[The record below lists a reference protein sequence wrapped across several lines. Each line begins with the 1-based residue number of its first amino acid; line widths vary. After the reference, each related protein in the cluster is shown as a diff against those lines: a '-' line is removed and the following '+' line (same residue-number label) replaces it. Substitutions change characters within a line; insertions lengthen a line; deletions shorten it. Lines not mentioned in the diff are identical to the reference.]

1 MQRTLANYADPVP
14 GPTYSFTEDWT
25 VPRPRSELYDVLVDV
40 ERYPTWWPQV
50 RAVAKLDDD
59 VALVACRSLLP
70 YTLHLELRP
79 VRRDR
84 EAGVLEAALRGDLV
98 GRCSWTLSDHPNG
111 SRVRFAQEVRLPSRW
126 LRLASTVARP
136 LLVAN
141 HAWMMRGAL
150 RGLVGGTPR

>member
-1 MQRTLANYADPVP
+1 M
-14 GPTYSFTEDWT
+14 YSFAEDWL
-25 VPRPRSELYDVLVDV
+25 VPRQPGELYDVLVDV

-50 RAVAKLDDD
+50 RAVAKLDED

-84 EAGVLEAALRGDLV
+84 EAGVLDVALDGDLV
-98 GRCSWTLSDHPNG
+98 GRCCWLVSEHPEG
-111 SRVRFAQEVRLPSRW
+111 SRLLFEQEVSLPSAW
-126 LRLASTVARP
+126 LRRASTVARP

-150 RGLVGGTPR
+150 RGLGGRTPR

>member
-1 MQRTLANYADPVP
+1 MPPA
-14 GPTYSFTEDWT
+14 TYSFTEDWL
-25 VPRPRSELYDVLVDV
+25 VPRGPEELYDVLVDV
-40 ERYPTWWPQV
+40 ERHPTWWPQV
-50 RAVAKLDDD
+50 RAVAKLDED

-84 EAGVLEAALRGDLV
+84 EAGVLDASLDGDLV
-98 GRCSWTLSDHPNG
+98 GSCSWRIAAHPEG
-111 SRVRFAQEVRLPSRW
+111 SRLLFEQEVTLPSAC
-126 LRLASTVARP
+126 LRRASTVARP

-150 RGLVGGTPR
+150 RGLGGRTPR

>member
-1 MQRTLANYADPVP
+1 MSAATYA
-14 GPTYSFTEDWT
+14 FTEDWT
-25 VPRPRSELYDVLVDV
+25 VPRPRRELYDVLVDV
-40 ERYPTWWPQV
+40 ERYPSWWPQV
-50 RAVAKLDDD
+50 RAVTKLDED

-84 EAGVLEAALRGDLV
+84 EAGVLEAALDGDLV
-98 GRCSWTLSDHPNG
+98 GGCAWTLSDEPDG
-111 SRVRFAQEVRLPSRW
+111 TRMRFVQEVSLPSRW
-126 LRLASTVARP
+126 LRRASTVARP

-150 RGLVGGTPR
+150 RGLSGRTPR